1 MEFAGK
7 FVTLVGV
14 LLFAL
19 LGSLYQTYLIVH
31 NRQADSV
38 IIDLAGRQ
46 HMLIERHLKQVSL
59 ASQGFPV
66 DHLETGRLLLKRI
79 DVQIA
84 GGQTIRDI
92 GEQTGVT
99 LPPARGLPT
108 SFVNRRCC

>member
-1 MEFAGK
+1 
-7 FVTLVGV
+7 
-14 LLFAL
+14 
-19 LGSLYQTYLIVH
+19 
-31 NRQADSV
+31 
-38 IIDLAGRQ
+38 
-46 HMLIERHLKQVSL
+46 MLIERHLKQVSL

-99 LPPARGLPT
+99 LPPAQTERIAYKFREQKVLLKQFLAKNG
-108 SFVNRRCC
+108 SFSTIHSARKNRCVPAKKSFISTKLW